1 MTPDAGGRM
10 SVWQAVLSPHLNA
23 RGSSADLVSVS
34 IPIAASRL
42 ESLLET
48 LAVLDFPVNPEID
61 HSAQPDTVVE
71 FPAYAGDLEKVCGAL
86 RRAGFEEGTV
96 RVRPMI
102 DRIHPRAAMAA
113 S

>member
-1 MTPDAGGRM
+1 M
-10 SVWQAVLSPHLNA
+10 SVWQAVASPHLKA

-48 LAVLDFPVNPEID
+48 LAGLSFPVNPEID
-61 HSAQPDTVVE
+61 HSAQPDTIVE
-71 FPAYAGDLEKVCGAL
+71 FPAYAGDLEEVRGAL
-86 RRAGFEEGTV
+86 HRAGFEAETV
-96 RVRPMI
+96 RVLPMI
-102 DRIHPRAAMAA
+102 DRIHPAAAVAA